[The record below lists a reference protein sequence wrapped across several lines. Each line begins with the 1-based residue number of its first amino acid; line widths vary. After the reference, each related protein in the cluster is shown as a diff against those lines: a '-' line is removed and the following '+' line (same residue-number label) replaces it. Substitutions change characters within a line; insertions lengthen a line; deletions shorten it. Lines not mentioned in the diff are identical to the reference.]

1 MPKARRRSA
10 HSGERFEDMAL
21 PDELIGVLADQ
32 GLERAFE
39 IQSAILPDA
48 LAGRDVLAR
57 AETGSGKTLAFTLAM
72 ASRFRGRKMHRKRP
86 LGVVLVPTRELAV
99 QVVDTI
105 HPFARAVGMKAQ
117 LVAGGM
123 NIEKQADAINRGVG
137 IVVATPGRLID
148 LAERGALQLDL
159 VESTVVDEA
168 DHMADLGFLP
178 DVRDILAA
186 IPMGTQKMLFSATLD
201 GQVEEIVDSFLV
213 DPVSHETTPVTAAV
227 TTMDHHV
234 LAIEPSAKRSVT
246 AQLGAR
252 EGRTLMFTRTQLGA
266 ERVAQ
271 ELLEVGVRAAA
282 LHGNKQQGLRIN
294 VLAGFR
300 EGAYPVLVATDVAA
314 RGLHIDDVTMV
325 VHVDPSDDLKE
336 YVHRSGRTARAGATG
351 VVVTLALPHQVAK
364 TRSIVAGAGVEA
376 TWADVASAEEPA
388 LEQLGGQA
396 PAGTPA
402 EDPAQVK
409 YKGAP
414 RKLDIQRTGGA
425 DARRAEERRANE
437 ERRASWEE
445 EPETE
450 GPRGG
455 GRGGRGGS
463 AAGGRAAGGRAG
475 GGRAAGDRGTGAGG
489 AGSRTRGARGDA
501 GAEESRQAGP
511 RSGGGRTVGGRR
523 GQRTAEAAGRDAQD
537 RGRGRG
543 GAGRDGAGERG
554 GQTGGRGGKG
564 GTGGTAGGRGSKG
577 GPGKGG
583 ARGSSGAPS
592 RSPRR
597 GGGR

>member
-10 HSGERFEDMAL
+10 HRSERFEDMAL
-21 PDELIGVLADQ
+21 PDEVLAVLAEQ

-72 ASRFRGRKMHRKRP
+72 TSRFRGRKVHRRRP

-105 HPFARAVGMKAQ
+105 HPFARAVGTSAQ

-123 NIEKQADAINRGVG
+123 NIEKQADAVARGVG

-159 VESTVVDEA
+159 VESTVIDEA

-201 GQVEEIVDSFLV
+201 GQVEQIVDSFLV

-227 TTMDHHV
+227 KSMDHHV
-234 LAIEPSAKRSVT
+234 LEIAPAAKREVT
-246 AQLGAR
+246 AQLAAR
-252 EGRTLMFTRTQLGA
+252 EGRTLLFTRTQLGA

-271 ELLEVGVRAAA
+271 ELIEVGVPAAA
-282 LHGNKQQGLRIN
+282 LHGSKQQGLRTN

-300 EGAYPVLVATDVAA
+300 QGAFPVLVATDVAA
-314 RGLHIDDVTMV
+314 RGLHIDDVSMV
-325 VHVDPSDDLKE
+325 VHVDPSDDVKE
-336 YVHRSGRTARAGATG
+336 YVHRSGRTARAGAAG
-351 VVVTLALPHQVAK
+351 SVVTLALPHQVSS
-364 TRSIVAGAGVEA
+364 TRRILAGAEVEPQR
-376 TWADVASAEEPA
+376 AEEVDSASHEA
-388 LEQLGGQA
+388 LAALGGRT
-396 PAGTPA
+396 PAGEPV
-402 EDPAQVK
+402 EDPATVK

-414 RKLDIQRTGGA
+414 RKLDLGGRRGA

-437 ERRASWEE
+437 ERRASWEDGADE
-445 EPETE
+445 RP
-450 GPRGG
+450 
-455 GRGGRGGS
+455 GRGGP
-463 AAGGRAAGGRAG
+463 G
-475 GGRAAGDRGTGAGG
+475 GG
-489 AGSRTRGARGDA
+489 
-501 GAEESRQAGP
+501 
-511 RSGGGRTVGGRR
+511 
-523 GQRTAEAAGRDAQD
+523 
-537 RGRGRG
+537 
-543 GAGRDGAGERG
+543 
-554 GQTGGRGGKG
+554 
-564 GTGGTAGGRGSKG
+564 
-577 GPGKGG
+577 GG
-583 ARGSSGAPS
+583 ARGSGGSRGSGGRGEGGRGAGGRGADGRGGSGSGAAGSTGRKDAGAGRGRPGSGGAGKGRGRSGAP
-592 RSPRR
+592 RRR
-597 GGGR
+597 GGR

>member
-1 MPKARRRSA
+1 MPKARRRPA
-10 HSGERFEDMAL
+10 HSAERFEDMAL

-72 ASRFRGRKMHRKRP
+72 TARFRGRKVHRKRP
-86 LGVVLVPTRELAV
+86 LGIVLVPTRELAV

-105 HPFARAVGMKAQ
+105 HPFARAVGVKAQ

-123 NIEKQADAINRGVG
+123 NIEKQADAVARGVG
-137 IVVATPGRLID
+137 IIVATPGRLID

-159 VESTVVDEA
+159 VESTVIDEA

-201 GQVEEIVDSFLV
+201 GQVEDIVDTFLV
-213 DPVSHETTPVTAAV
+213 DPVSHETTPVSAAV

-271 ELLEVGVRAAA
+271 DLREVGVRAAA

-351 VVVTLALPHQVAK
+351 VVVTLALPHQVNK
-364 TRSIVAGAGVEA
+364 TRGIVSDAGVEA
-376 TWADVASAEEPA
+376 AWADVASADDPA
-388 LEQLGGQA
+388 LDRLGGQD
-396 PAGTPA
+396 PSGEPA
-402 EDPAQVK
+402 EDPALVK

-414 RKLDIQRTGGA
+414 RKLDINRTSGA

-445 EPETE
+445 EPE
-450 GPRGG
+450 GPAQGGRGGARG
-455 GRGGRGGS
+455 GRGGRG
-463 AAGGRAAGGRAG
+463 AAPSRGGAARGGAPRG
-475 GGRAAGDRGTGAGG
+475 GDRGGRGG
-489 AGSRTRGARGDA
+489 RSETA
-501 GAEESRQAGP
+501 GAERSRPSSSRPA
-511 RSGGGRTVGGRR
+511 GGRR
-523 GQRTAEAAGRDAQD
+523 GQRTADSSERDAASRD
-537 RGRGRG
+537 PRGRG
-543 GAGRDGAGERG
+543 GSGKG
-554 GQTGGRGGKG
+554 GGGFAGGKG
-564 GTGGTAGGRGSKG
+564 DQGSRGRSGGKGAKG
-577 GPGKGG
+577 GPGGKGAKGG
-583 ARGSSGAPS
+583 TRSGSSS

>member
-10 HSGERFEDMAL
+10 HRSERFEDMAL
-21 PDELIGVLADQ
+21 PDELLGVLADQ

-72 ASRFRGRKMHRKRP
+72 ASRFRGRKTHRRRP

-105 HPFARAVGMKAQ
+105 HPFARSVGLTAQ
-117 LVAGGM
+117 LVSGGM
-123 NIEKQADAINRGVG
+123 NIEKQADAVGRGVG

-159 VESTVVDEA
+159 VETTVVDEA

-201 GQVEEIVDSFLV
+201 GQVEEIVDAFLV
-213 DPVSHETTPVTAAV
+213 DPISHETTPVSAAV
-227 TTMDHHV
+227 ATMDHHV
-234 LAIEPSAKRSVT
+234 LAIEPSAKREVT
-246 AQLGAR
+246 AQLAAR
-252 EGRTLMFTRTQLGA
+252 EGRTLLFTRTQLGA

-271 ELLEVGVRAAA
+271 ELVEVGVRAAA
-282 LHGNKQQGLRIN
+282 LHGNKQQGLRTN

-314 RGLHIDDVTMV
+314 RGLHIDDVSMV
-325 VHVDPSDDLKE
+325 VHVDPSDDVKE

-351 VVVTLALPHQVAK
+351 SVVTLALPHQLKK
-364 TRSIVAGAGVEA
+364 TRGVLAGAEVEPEW
-376 TWADVASAEEPA
+376 TEEVDSAAHPTLAE
-388 LEQLGGQA
+388 LGGST
-396 PAGTPA
+396 PPGEPA
-402 EDPAQVK
+402 EDPALVK

-414 RKLDIQRTGGA
+414 RKLDIGRTRGA
-425 DARRAEERRANE
+425 DARKADERRANE

-445 EPETE
+445 TEETP
-450 GPRGG
+450 GRGAPG
-455 GRGGRGGS
+455 GR
-463 AAGGRAAGGRAG
+463 
-475 GGRAAGDRGTGAGG
+475 GG
-489 AGSRTRGARGDA
+489 AGSR
-501 GAEESRQAGP
+501 
-511 RSGGGRTVGGRR
+511 GGRR
-523 GQRTAEAAGRDAQD
+523 GGEGRSGGAA
-537 RGRGRG
+537 RGGRG
-543 GAGRDGAGERG
+543 GAGRGDGGAGAGRSTGKGSGAGRG
-554 GQTGGRGGKG
+554 SGAGKGSGGGRGKG
-564 GTGGTAGGRGSKG
+564 S
-577 GPGKGG
+577 GP
-583 ARGSSGAPS
+583 ARGRPGASGRAPG
-592 RSPRR
+592 RR
-597 GGGR
+597 GGR

>member
-1 MPKARRRSA
+1 MMGAYVFVRRITMPKARRRSA
-10 HSGERFEDMAL
+10 HRSERFEDMAL
-21 PDELIGVLADQ
+21 PDELLGVLASQ

-72 ASRFRGRKMHRKRP
+72 TSRFRGRKVHRRRP

-105 HPFARAVGMKAQ
+105 HPFARALGLKAQ

-123 NIEKQADAINRGVG
+123 NIEKQADAVARGVE

-159 VESTVVDEA
+159 VETTVIDEA

-186 IPMGTQKMLFSATLD
+186 VPMGTQKMLFSATLD
-201 GQVEEIVDSFLV
+201 GQVEEIVDAFLV
-213 DPVSHETTPVTAAV
+213 DPVSHETTPVSAAV
-227 TTMDHHV
+227 ATMDHHV
-234 LAIEPSAKRSVT
+234 LAIAPAAKRAVT

-271 ELLEVGVRAAA
+271 ELVEVGIPAAA
-282 LHGNKQQGLRIN
+282 LHGNKQQGLRTN

-300 EGAYPVLVATDVAA
+300 QGAFPVLVATDVAA

-325 VHVDPSDDLKE
+325 VHVDPSDDVKE
-336 YVHRSGRTARAGATG
+336 YVHRSGRTARAGAAG
-351 VVVTLALPHQVAK
+351 SVVTLALPHQ
-364 TRSIVAGAGVEA
+364 TRQARRILGEAEVEPS
-376 TWADVASAEEPA
+376 WAEDVADASHPA
-388 LEQLGGQA
+388 LEELGGR
-396 PAGTPA
+396 TPEGEPV
-402 EDPAQVK
+402 EDPARVK

-414 RKLDIQRTGGA
+414 RKLDLTRSRGA
-425 DARRAEERRANE
+425 DARKADERRANE

-445 EPETE
+445 EPQDERR
-450 GPRGG
+450 GGSRRGAGSGRGG
-455 GRGGRGGS
+455 GRGAGGGPAGGGARGS
-463 AAGGRAAGGRAG
+463 AGGRAAGGAQGAG
-475 GGRAAGDRGTGAGG
+475 RGAGKGAGKSAGKGAGKGSGTGAGG
-489 AGSRTRGARGDA
+489 S
-501 GAEESRQAGP
+501 
-511 RSGGGRTVGGRR
+511 
-523 GQRTAEAAGRDAQD
+523 
-537 RGRGRG
+537 
-543 GAGRDGAGERG
+543 GAGRDQGAG
-554 GQTGGRGGKG
+554 QGRG
-564 GTGGTAGGRGSKG
+564 TGRAGGRG
-577 GPGKGG
+577 
-583 ARGSSGAPS
+583 RSGAPT

-597 GGGR
+597 RGGR

>member
-1 MPKARRRSA
+1 MMGAYVFVRRITMPKARRRSA
-10 HSGERFEDMAL
+10 HRSERFEDMAL
-21 PDELIGVLADQ
+21 PDELLGVLASQ

-72 ASRFRGRKMHRKRP
+72 TSRFRGRKVHRRRP

-105 HPFARAVGMKAQ
+105 HPFARAVGITAQ

-123 NIEKQADAINRGVG
+123 NIEKQADAVARGVG

-159 VESTVVDEA
+159 VESTVIDEA

-186 IPMGTQKMLFSATLD
+186 VPMGTQKMLFSATLD
-201 GQVEEIVDSFLV
+201 GQVEELVDVFLV
-213 DPVSHETTPVTAAV
+213 DPVSHETTPVSAAV
-227 TTMDHHV
+227 ATMDHHV
-234 LAIEPSAKRSVT
+234 LEIAPAAKRAVT

-271 ELLEVGVRAAA
+271 ELVEVGVPAAA
-282 LHGNKQQGLRIN
+282 LHGNKQQGLRTN

-300 EGAYPVLVATDVAA
+300 EGAFPVLVATDVAA
-314 RGLHIDDVTMV
+314 RGLHIDDVSMV
-325 VHVDPSDDLKE
+325 VHVDPSDDVKE
-336 YVHRSGRTARAGATG
+336 YVHRSGRTARAGAAG
-351 VVVTLALPHQVAK
+351 SVVTLALPHQ
-364 TRSIVAGAGVEA
+364 TRSTRRILGEAEVEP
-376 TWADVASAEEPA
+376 TWAEDVDDAAHPA
-388 LEQLGGQA
+388 LEELGGRA
-396 PAGTPA
+396 PAGEPV
-402 EDPAQVK
+402 EDPARVK

-414 RKLDIQRTGGA
+414 RKLDLTRSRGA
-425 DARRAEERRANE
+425 DARKAEERRANE

-445 EPETE
+445 EPQDERRGGSRRGRGAGT
-450 GPRGG
+450 GRGGAAGRGAGGAKDARGG
-455 GRGGRGGS
+455 GRGGAKGAGKGSGRGSGS
-463 AAGGRAAGGRAG
+463 GRDQGSGRGQGTGQGRGTGRAG
-475 GGRAAGDRGTGAGG
+475 G
-489 AGSRTRGARGDA
+489 
-501 GAEESRQAGP
+501 
-511 RSGGGRTVGGRR
+511 
-523 GQRTAEAAGRDAQD
+523 
-537 RGRGRG
+537 RGR
-543 GAGRDGAGERG
+543 
-554 GQTGGRGGKG
+554 
-564 GTGGTAGGRGSKG
+564 
-577 GPGKGG
+577 
-583 ARGSSGAPS
+583 SGAPS

-597 GGGR
+597 RGGR

>member
-10 HSGERFEDMAL
+10 HRSERFEDMAL
-21 PDELIGVLADQ
+21 PDELLGVLASQ
-32 GLERAFE
+32 ELERAFE

-72 ASRFRGRKMHRKRP
+72 TSRFRGRKVHRRRP

-105 HPFARAVGMKAQ
+105 HPFARAVGLTAQ

-123 NIEKQADAINRGVG
+123 NIEKQADAVARGVA

-159 VESTVVDEA
+159 VETTVIDEA

-186 IPMGTQKMLFSATLD
+186 VPMGTQKMLFSATLD
-201 GQVEEIVDSFLV
+201 GQVEEIVDTFLV

-227 TTMDHHV
+227 RTMDHHV
-234 LAIEPSAKRSVT
+234 LEIAPAAKRAVT

-271 ELLEVGVRAAA
+271 ELVEVGIGAAA
-282 LHGNKQQGLRIN
+282 LHGNKQQGLRTN

-300 EGAYPVLVATDVAA
+300 QGAFPVLVATDVAA
-314 RGLHIDDVTMV
+314 RGLHIDDVSMV
-325 VHVDPSDDLKE
+325 VHVDPSDDVKE
-336 YVHRSGRTARAGATG
+336 YVHRSGRTARAGADG
-351 VVVTLALPHQVAK
+351 SVVTLALPHQ
-364 TRSIVAGAGVEA
+364 TRQARRILAEA
-376 TWADVASAEEPA
+376 EVEPA
-388 LEQLGGQA
+388 WAEGVADAEHPSLEELGGRT
-396 PAGTPA
+396 PAGEPV
-402 EDPAQVK
+402 EDPARVK

-414 RKLDIQRTGGA
+414 RKLDLSRSRGA
-425 DARRAEERRANE
+425 DARKADERRANE

-445 EPETE
+445 EAQDER
-450 GPRGG
+450 RGG
-455 GRGGRGGS
+455 
-463 AAGGRAAGGRAG
+463 
-475 GGRAAGDRGTGAGG
+475 
-489 AGSRTRGARGDA
+489 
-501 GAEESRQAGP
+501 P
-511 RSGGGRTVGGRR
+511 
-523 GQRTAEAAGRDAQD
+523 
-537 RGRGRG
+537 GRGRG
-543 GAGRDGAGERG
+543 GAPGRGKGA
-554 GQTGGRGGKG
+554 GGRGGAQGARGAGRGAGSGTSTDRGQGKDGAKG
-564 GTGGTAGGRGSKG
+564 AGSGRGAGGRGQGGRGSGGRGTGGTARDQGSGQGRGTGRSGGRG
-577 GPGKGG
+577 
-583 ARGSSGAPS
+583 RSGAPS
-592 RSPRR
+592 RGPRR
-597 GGGR
+597 HGGR

>member
-10 HSGERFEDMAL
+10 HRSERFEDMAL
-21 PDELIGVLADQ
+21 PDELLGVLASQ

-72 ASRFRGRKMHRKRP
+72 TSRFRGRKVHRRRP

-105 HPFARAVGMKAQ
+105 HPFARAVGITAQ

-123 NIEKQADAINRGVG
+123 NIEKQADAVARGVG

-159 VESTVVDEA
+159 VESTVIDEA
-168 DHMADLGFLP
+168 DHLADLGFLP

-186 IPMGTQKMLFSATLD
+186 VPMGTQKMLFSATLD
-201 GQVEEIVDSFLV
+201 GQVEELVDAFLV
-213 DPVSHETTPVTAAV
+213 DPVSHETTPVSAAV
-227 TTMDHHV
+227 ATMDHHV
-234 LAIEPSAKRSVT
+234 LEIAPAAKRAVT

-271 ELLEVGVRAAA
+271 ELVEVGVPAAA
-282 LHGNKQQGLRIN
+282 LHGNKQQGLRTN

-300 EGAYPVLVATDVAA
+300 QGAFPVLVATDVAA
-314 RGLHIDDVTMV
+314 RGLHIDDVSMV
-325 VHVDPSDDLKE
+325 VHVDPSDDVKE
-336 YVHRSGRTARAGATG
+336 YVHRSGRTARAGAAG
-351 VVVTLALPHQVAK
+351 SVVTLALPHQ
-364 TRSIVAGAGVEA
+364 TRSTRRILGEA
-376 TWADVASAEEPA
+376 EVDPTWAEDVADASHPA
-388 LEQLGGQA
+388 LEELGGRS
-396 PAGTPA
+396 PAGEPV
-402 EDPAQVK
+402 EDPARVK

-414 RKLDIQRTGGA
+414 RKLDLSRSRGA
-425 DARRAEERRANE
+425 DARKAEERRANE

-445 EPETE
+445 EPRDER
-450 GPRGG
+450 RGGSRRGRGAGAGRSGATGRGTGRAKG
-455 GRGGRGGS
+455 GRG
-463 AAGGRAAGGRAG
+463 
-475 GGRAAGDRGTGAGG
+475 TG
-489 AGSRTRGARGDA
+489 
-501 GAEESRQAGP
+501 
-511 RSGGGRTVGGRR
+511 RSGG
-523 GQRTAEAAGRDAQD
+523 
-537 RGRGRG
+537 RGR
-543 GAGRDGAGERG
+543 
-554 GQTGGRGGKG
+554 
-564 GTGGTAGGRGSKG
+564 
-577 GPGKGG
+577 
-583 ARGSSGAPS
+583 SGAPS

-597 GGGR
+597 RGGR

>member
-1 MPKARRRSA
+1 
-10 HSGERFEDMAL
+10 
-21 PDELIGVLADQ
+21 
-32 GLERAFE
+32 
-39 IQSAILPDA
+39 
-48 LAGRDVLAR
+48 
-57 AETGSGKTLAFTLAM
+57 
-72 ASRFRGRKMHRKRP
+72 
-86 LGVVLVPTRELAV
+86 
-99 QVVDTI
+99 
-105 HPFARAVGMKAQ
+105 
-117 LVAGGM
+117 
-123 NIEKQADAINRGVG
+123 
-137 IVVATPGRLID
+137 
-148 LAERGALQLDL
+148 
-159 VESTVVDEA
+159 
-168 DHMADLGFLP
+168 MADLGFLP
-178 DVRDILAA
+178 DVSDILAA

-201 GQVEEIVDSFLV
+201 GQVEQIVDTFLV
-213 DPVSHETTPVTAAV
+213 DPVSHETTPVSAAV

-351 VVVTLALPHQVAK
+351 VVVTLALPHQVSK

-376 TWADVASAEEPA
+376 TWADVADAEEPA
-388 LEQLGGQA
+388 LDQLGGRA
-396 PAGTPA
+396 PDGTPA
-402 EDPAQVK
+402 EDPALVK

-414 RKLDIQRTGGA
+414 RKLDIQRTSGA

-445 EPETE
+445 PEAE
-450 GPRGG
+450 GT
-455 GRGGRGGS
+455 GGRGGS
-463 AAGGRAAGGRAG
+463 
-475 GGRAAGDRGTGAGG
+475 G
-489 AGSRTRGARGDA
+489 AGSRGAGGRGAGGRSAGGRGAAARGARGA
-501 GAEESRQAGP
+501 GGRGAGARGARGEGAEEPRQSGP
-511 RSGGGRTVGGRR
+511 RSGGGRAVGGRR

-537 RGRGRG
+537 RGRGRDPKSRD
-543 GAGRDGAGERG
+543 GAGRDGAGRDGGGRDGAGRDPRGRGAGERG
-554 GQTGGRGGKG
+554 GQAGGRGGKG
-564 GTGGTAGGRGSKG
+564 GAGKGSS
-577 GPGKGG
+577 GKGG

-592 RSPRR
+592 RAPRR

>member
-72 ASRFRGRKMHRKRP
+72 TSRFRGRKVHRKRP

-105 HPFARAVGMKAQ
+105 HPFARAVGVKAQ

-201 GQVEEIVDSFLV
+201 GQVEEIVDTFLV
-213 DPVSHETTPVTAAV
+213 DPVSHETTPVSAAV

-351 VVVTLALPHQVAK
+351 VVVTLALPHQVNR
-364 TRSIVAGAGVEA
+364 TRGIIRDAGVEA
-376 TWADVASAEEPA
+376 TWADVATAEDPA
-388 LEQLGGQA
+388 LELLGGQD
-396 PAGTPA
+396 PAGEPA
-402 EDPAQVK
+402 EDPALVK

-414 RKLDIQRTGGA
+414 RKLDIGRTSGA

-445 EPETE
+445 DPATE
-450 GPRGG
+450 GTNAG
-455 GRGGRGGS
+455 GRGGRS
-463 AAGGRAAGGRAG
+463 AGGRTAGGRSAG
-475 GGRAAGDRGTGAGG
+475 GRGAGSRGGGAGDRGAGT
-489 AGSRTRGARGDA
+489 RTRGARGDA
-501 GAEESRQAGP
+501 GAAESRQGGP
-511 RSGGGRTVGGRR
+511 RSGGGRAVGGRR

-554 GQTGGRGGKG
+554 GQAGGRGGKG
-564 GTGGTAGGRGSKG
+564 GTGKG
-577 GPGKGG
+577 GAGKGG